1 MITVFKRSKQ
11 SGITECIGFYKNQ
24 ADIQKD
30 VTLLYGSIIDRY
42 VIDGMQVYEHETV
55 YIVFKLK
62 VIKKFAY

>member
-11 SGITECIGFYKNQ
+11 NGITECIGFYKNQ

-30 VTLLYGSIIDRY
+30 VTLLYGSIIDKY
-42 VIDGMQVYEHETV
+42 VTNGMQIYEHETV
-55 YIVFKLK
+55 YIVFQLK